1 MGVITTGETFS
12 SGDQVTSTKLNDIAN
27 QATFTSAA
35 DTTDNATLTVSG
47 GKLKVKDDGIATTQL
62 ATDAVETVNI
72 KDLQVTT
79 AKLAADSVEFAKM
92 QNISTA
98 KVIGRTTAGSGDP
111 EEVSILDEDNMAT
124 DSNTALATQ
133 QSIKAYVDAEVPAA
147 AIQLKAKCSFDG
159 TQASPTAVGGFNIA
173 SVSKTTTGD
182 YTVTFTSAIT
192 NPVAN
197 VTALNASTANPVD
210 ASIYSISTTSVR
222 IITGTNTGGLM
233 DFSVHLTV
241 F

>member
-1 MGVITTGETFS
+1 MGVITTGQTFA

-47 GKLKVKDDGIATTQL
+47 GKLKVKDNGIGSTQL
-62 ATDAVETVNI
+62 ASDASVDANRAVETNHI

-111 EEVSILDEDNMAT
+111 EEVDLLDEDNMAS
-124 DSNTALATQ
+124 DSNTSLATQ
-133 QSIKAYVDAEVPAA
+133 QSIKAYVDDSISSGPQIFAFSSGSITTQAQHTVSYPAGWTHGLPDKVLVSTRYPTGDGSS
-147 AIQLKAKCSFDG
+147 QTWFQVVSFDETSVTVYSQ
-159 TQASPTAVGGFNIA
+159 TQNVSSFTAVIA
-173 SVSKTTTGD
+173 DLLLVK
-182 YTVTFTSAIT
+182 
-192 NPVAN
+192 N
-197 VTALNASTANPVD
+197 
-210 ASIYSISTTSVR
+210 
-222 IITGTNTGGLM
+222 
-233 DFSVHLTV
+233 
-241 F
+241 